1 MKKNK
6 ILLIVL
12 VVGIIVLGIVI
23 FIKSQAVT
31 ETKRLGN
38 GENTN
43 HNETSSSSKPSIQNT
58 NQNTKL
64 SNTNQSSLAKN
75 QNDESFIFN
84 SDLKALRE
92 KYPDGVIYTKLSEA
106 KLSKAQKDDL
116 AKNFDN
122 LNRYGSFSGGK
133 ITNEFS
139 NLDKKRAALKEEK
152 PLDFKPINTDGLV
165 PDLKL
170 SGKWYSGAINE
181 GKYNSLYR
189 LYENQDGSIKFEIT
203 EMYLNPNNSA
213 IVEVFQESLNHNV
226 NNVPMTIET
235 LRNENGQDIYNVHFN
250 YNNRYYSLS
259 TENMN
264 RTQVENI
271 IDQITK

>member
-1 MKKNK
+1 KKNK
-6 ILLIVL
+6 ILLIAL
-12 VVGIIVLGIVI
+12 IVGIIALGIII

-31 ETKRLGN
+31 ETKILGN
-38 GENTN
+38 GDSTN
-43 HNETSSSSKPSIQNT
+43 YTKTTSSSEPFIQN
-58 NQNTKL
+58 NIVSPESSNKNISSPPKDQN
-64 SNTNQSSLAKN
+64 
-75 QNDESFIFN
+75 NDDTFIFD

-92 KYPDGVIYTKLSEA
+92 KYPDGVLYTKLSES
-106 KLSKAQKDDL
+106 KLNKEQKENL
-116 AKNFDN
+116 AKSFDN

-139 NLDKKRAALKEEK
+139 HLDKKRAALKEEK
-152 PLDFKPINTDGLV
+152 PLDFKPTNMDTLV
-165 PDLKL
+165 PDLSL
-170 SGKWYSGAINE
+170 SGKWYSGAVNE

-189 LYENQDGSIKFEIT
+189 LYESQDGSTKFEVT

-235 LRNENGQDIYNVHFN
+235 LKTESGKDIYNVHFN

-271 IDQITK
+271 LNQITK

>member
-6 ILLIVL
+6 LLLINL
-12 VVGIIVLGIVI
+12 VVGIIALGISF

-38 GENTN
+38 GD
-43 HNETSSSSKPSIQNT
+43 NT
-58 NQNTKL
+58 NQREKTASEPAIQKTISSTEL
-64 SNTNQSSLAKN
+64 SYKNIASSANSQNDSSL
-75 QNDESFIFN
+75 ILN

-92 KYPDGVIYTKLSEA
+92 KYPDGVLYTKLSES
-106 KLSKAQKDDL
+106 KLTKAQRDAL
-116 AKNFDN
+116 AKEFDN

-139 NLDKKRAALKEEK
+139 NLDKKRAALQEEK
-152 PLDFKPINTDGLV
+152 PLDFKPTNTDSLV

-189 LYENQDGSIKFEIT
+189 LYENQDGSTKFEIT

-226 NNVPMTIET
+226 NNVPMTFET
-235 LRNENGQDIYNVHFN
+235 LRTENGKDIYNVHFN
-250 YNNRYYSLS
+250 YNDRYYSLS
-259 TENMN
+259 TENMT
-264 RTQVENI
+264 RAQVENI
-271 IDQITK
+271 LNQITK

>member
-6 ILLIVL
+6 ILLIIL
-12 VVGIIVLGIVI
+12 AVGIITLAIAI

-31 ETKRLGN
+31 ETKKLGN
-38 GENTN
+38 SNNTN
-43 HNETSSSSKPSIQNT
+43 QIGTESSSKYSSTNIASASEPFIQDDVSLSKNNEISIF
-58 NQNTKL
+58 
-64 SNTNQSSLAKN
+64 
-75 QNDESFIFN
+75 DE
-84 SDLKALRE
+84 DLKALRE
-92 KYPDGVIYTKLSEA
+92 KYPDGVIYKKLSES
-106 KLSKAQKDDL
+106 KLTKEQKADL
-116 AKNFDN
+116 AKDFDN

-139 NLDKKRAALKEEK
+139 HLDKKRAALKDEK
-152 PLDFKPINTDGLV
+152 PLDFKPTNTDILV
-165 PDLKL
+165 PDLNL
-170 SGKWYSGAINE
+170 SGKWYSGSINE

-189 LYENQDGSIKFEIT
+189 LYENQDSSTKFEIT
-203 EMYLNPNNSA
+203 EMYLNPNNSS

-235 LRNENGQDIYNVHFN
+235 LQSESGKDIYNVHFN
-250 YNNRYYSLS
+250 YKDRYYSLS

-271 IDQITK
+271 LNQLTK

>member
-6 ILLIVL
+6 LLLITL
-12 VVGIIVLGIVI
+12 MVGIIALSIAF
-23 FIKSQAVT
+23 FIKSQSVT
-31 ETKRLGN
+31 ATKRLGD
-38 GENTN
+38 GDDTN
-43 HNETSSSSKPSIQNT
+43 QREKTTSEPAIQNSISSSELPHKNIASS
-58 NQNTKL
+58 TKV
-64 SNTNQSSLAKN
+64 
-75 QNDESFIFN
+75 QNDDLLIFN

-92 KYPDGVIYTKLSEA
+92 KYPDGVIYTKLSES
-106 KLSKAQKDDL
+106 KLNKAQRDAL
-116 AKNFDN
+116 AKEFDN

-152 PLDFKPINTDGLV
+152 PLDFKPTNTDSLV

-189 LYENQDGSIKFEIT
+189 LYENQDGSTKFEIT

-235 LRNENGQDIYNVHFN
+235 LRTENGKDIYNVHFN
-250 YNNRYYSLS
+250 YNDRYYSLS
-259 TENMN
+259 TENMT
-264 RTQVENI
+264 RAQVENI
-271 IDQITK
+271 LNQITK